1 MSSIWLA
8 RSLQRKL
15 GSLQDYRV
23 IPTLL
28 KTVAAAGVMGVAVYF
43 LNQFFEGFW
52 MEMNLWQE
60 LVALTSCILVG
71 IVVYFGCCLLLRV
84 EETHHLF
91 RRLKD

>member
-1 MSSIWLA
+1 
-8 RSLQRKL
+8 
-15 GSLQDYRV
+15 
-23 IPTLL
+23 
-28 KTVAAAGVMGVAVYF
+28 
-43 LNQFFEGFW
+43 